1 MSDNNSQPIEDE
13 PIDTLDDEIEVDDDA
28 SELDDEVEVDPDSLE
43 LDDAVVPTPETQT
56 ADELDI
62 DAALAAV
69 SQLSLLADKADD
81 KLSFDEDLDSDIDE
95 TDDEIDEGDY
105 RPIDEE
111 SELAEST
118 PYTDFELPQ
127 SLTMTRGQLSS
138 VIPAFALIAVG
149 GWLTFTLTT
158 SSIPPSNGLLIAI
171 VLLGV
176 GAVFLA
182 QWLNSG
188 RWSRGNFFIGM
199 ATLLIGGVQLYL
211 SQMLPMNMSS
221 GWSLWIVAVGIA
233 LFGAGFITLPR
244 LPRLSIMG
252 ALIIVAG
259 AIGYALTSG
268 AIEPEIITFVSNLW
282 FIGVAIIIFMIIA
295 PLVRRRS

>member
-13 PIDTLDDEIEVDDDA
+13 PIDTLDDEVEVDDDA
-28 SELDDEVEVDPDSLE
+28 SELDDEVKVKPNSLE

-69 SQLSLLADKADD
+69 SQLSLLADETDD
-81 KLSFDEDLDSDIDE
+81 KLSFDEDLDSDVDE
-95 TDDEIDEGDY
+95 TDDEIVEGDY
-105 RPIDEE
+105 HLVDDE
-111 SELAEST
+111 SEPDET
-118 PYTDFELPQ
+118 IHYTDFELPQ
-127 SLTMTRGQLSS
+127 SLTMARGQLSS

-158 SSIPPSNGLLIAI
+158 SDIPPSNGLLMAI

-188 RWSRGNFFIGM
+188 RWSRGNFFFGM
-199 ATLLIGGVQLYL
+199 ATLLIGGIQLYL
-211 SQMLPMNMSS
+211 SQVLPTNMSS

-252 ALIIVAG
+252 VLIIFAG

-282 FIGVAIIIFMIIA
+282 FIGVAIIVFMIIA